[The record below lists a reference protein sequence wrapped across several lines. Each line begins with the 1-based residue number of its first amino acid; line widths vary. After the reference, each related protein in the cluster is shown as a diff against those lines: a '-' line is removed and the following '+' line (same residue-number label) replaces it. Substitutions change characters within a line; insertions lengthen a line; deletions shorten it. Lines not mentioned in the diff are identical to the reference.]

1 LRFKKLFA
9 DERAGWTLKVKTLTE
24 QANEAF
30 DDADSH
36 VAVSEAQAGEI
47 DDLKM
52 TVLALTNKV
61 DTLISGSKAPADVI
75 QVSEMRR
82 GGQAPAETPVQHFT
96 RGRSPPA
103 RNDDSTRHTNAA
115 AASQPPSCGVQ
126 DPASQGGRE
135 NSEVNRLKAE
145 LQEAQDENKTMQG
158 LYGRLQDRQQAE
170 RERADDPPE
179 DYYDDHDDD
188 APPRRGGKAPA
199 AADDEWWGD
208 SSDEEHRFTRRK
220 EGDKVQVPAFPT
232 LTNLRNWK
240 TMS

>member
-1 LRFKKLFA
+1 
-9 DERAGWTLKVKTLTE
+9 
-24 QANEAF
+24 
-30 DDADSH
+30 
-36 VAVSEAQAGEI
+36 
-47 DDLKM
+47 M
-52 TVLALTNKV
+52 
-61 DTLISGSKAPADVI
+61 
-75 QVSEMRR
+75 
-82 GGQAPAETPVQHFT
+82 QHFT

-240 TMS
+240 HNVVKAVLTTANRGDMKARQWIRTADDEETVSRTSRSSPPSS